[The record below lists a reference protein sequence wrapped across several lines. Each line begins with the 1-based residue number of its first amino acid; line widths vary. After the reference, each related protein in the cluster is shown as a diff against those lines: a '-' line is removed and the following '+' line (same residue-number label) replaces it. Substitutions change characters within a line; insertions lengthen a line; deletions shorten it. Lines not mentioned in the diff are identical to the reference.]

1 MSPTQLYQ
9 QASGAHR
16 EGRFQQAEHLYRQLL
31 QHSPRHADGLHML
44 GILCYQTERAAE
56 AAELIAQ
63 AIALEPRNADMLIN
77 HGLTLRAAGKRQEA
91 LKSYERAMLL
101 TPKDLVLQNNLGNL
115 YQELGRFEDAAACYR
130 RVLRVHPAET
140 EVRDALAH
148 ALLGWGNACQDA
160 GRYAEAERCYEEALT
175 LAPNDAALHFNLG
188 NARRELG
195 KTTQAAASYQRAI
208 ELAPDDADAHNN
220 LGNAL
225 RELGKLPEAIACY
238 QRALAINPALH
249 HARVHL
255 IHQLQH
261 AASWDGLQAQID
273 EVRRW
278 LHDAPAAQ
286 ISPFAFLAMPGTTA
300 AEQRLCADLWLKN
313 RYTAL
318 AQQAEELAFEYP
330 PHQRQTL
337 RVAYL
342 SADFRRHPLAALI
355 TELLELHDRDQLEV
369 FAYSYGVDDHSPE
382 RQRLQHAVDHFV
394 NIRAL
399 SLVEAARRIHADGID
414 ILVDLT
420 GFTQSSR
427 TGIIALRPA
436 PISINWLGFPGTMG
450 SLQGKPLFDY
460 VLSDAYITPT
470 ASQQNYAERLLLL
483 PGSYQPNDR
492 NRPIG
497 KTPARVD
504 YGLPEDAFVY
514 CCFNQSFK
522 ITPSMF
528 ACWMR
533 ILQQVPDSV
542 LWLLDSNATATA
554 NLQAAAK
561 AAGIDP
567 NRLVFAPRVAMA
579 DHLARHALADLFLD
593 TLPYNAHTTASD
605 ALWMCLPV
613 LTCSGDTFAARVAG
627 SLLHAV
633 NLPELIAPDMA
644 AYEAMAIR
652 LADDRDALEGYRER
666 LQQASADLPLFD
678 TRQFAKK
685 LEAVYQD
692 IWQARHQR

>member
-1 MSPTQLYQ
+1 MSPSQLYQ

-16 EGRFQQAEHLYRQLL
+16 EGRFQQAELLYRQLL
-31 QHSPRHADGLHML
+31 QHAPRHADGLHML

-77 HGLTLRAAGKRQEA
+77 HGLTLRAAGKPQEA

-130 RVLRVHPAET
+130 RVLRVHPGEA
-140 EVRDALAH
+140 EVRDALGH
-148 ALLGWGNACQDA
+148 SLLAWGNACQDA

-195 KTTQAAASYQRAI
+195 KTAQAAASYQRAI
-208 ELAPDDADAHNN
+208 ALAPDDADAHNN

-225 RELGKLPEAIACY
+225 RELGQLPEAIVCY
-238 QRALAINPALH
+238 QRALALKPDLY

-255 IHQLQH
+255 IHQQQH
-261 AASWDGLQAQID
+261 AADWRGLMQQIN
-273 EVRRW
+273 EVRGW
-278 LHDAPAAQ
+278 LHSAPHAQ
-286 ISPFAFLAMPGTTA
+286 ISPFAFLAMPGTTV
-300 AEQRLCADLWLKN
+300 AEQRLCADRWLEN
-313 RYTAL
+313 RYSSL
-318 AQQAEELAFEYP
+318 AVQAPQLAFTHIRHENK
-330 PHQRQTL
+330 HL
-337 RVAYL
+337 RIGYL
-342 SADFRRHPLAALI
+342 SADFRRHPLAALV
-355 TELLELHDRDQLEV
+355 TELLELHDRDHLEV
-369 FAYSYGVDDHSPE
+369 FAYSYGMDDNSPE

-394 NIRAL
+394 DIRAL
-399 SLVEAARRIHADGID
+399 SLVEAAQRIHDDGID

-427 TGIIALRPA
+427 TGIVALRPA
-436 PISINWLGFPGTMG
+436 PININWLGFPGTMG
-450 SLQGKPLFDY
+450 SLHGKPLFDY
-460 VLSDAYITPT
+460 VLSDAYITPG
-470 ASQQNYAERLLLL
+470 ASQPDYAERLLLL

-504 YGLPEDAFVY
+504 YGLPEEAFVY

-522 ITPSMF
+522 ITPTVF

-533 ILQQVPDSV
+533 ILQQAPNSV

-554 NLQAAAK
+554 NLQQAAK
-561 AAGIDP
+561 AAGVDP
-567 NRLVFAPRVAMA
+567 ARLVFAPRVAMA
-579 DHLARHALADLFLD
+579 DHLARHALADLFID

-613 LTCSGDTFAARVAG
+613 LTCSGDTFASRVAG

-644 AYEAMAIR
+644 AYEAMAIS
-652 LADDRDALEGYRER
+652 LAQDMEALEGLRER

-678 TRQFAKK
+678 TRHFAQK

-692 IWQARHQR
+692 IWRAQR

>member
-16 EGRFQQAEHLYRQLL
+16 EGRFQQAELLYRQLL
-31 QHSPRHADGLHML
+31 QHAPRHADGLHML

-56 AAELIAQ
+56 AAELIAK
-63 AIALEPRNADMLIN
+63 AVALEPRNADMLIN

-130 RVLRVHPAET
+130 RVLRVHPGEA
-140 EVRDALAH
+140 EVRDALGH
-148 ALLGWGNACQDA
+148 SLLGWGNACQDA

-175 LAPNDAALHFNLG
+175 LAPYDAALHFNLG

-195 KTTQAAASYQRAI
+195 KTAQAAASYQRAI
-208 ELAPDDADAHNN
+208 ALSPDDADAHNN

-225 RELGKLPEAIACY
+225 RELGQLPEAIACY
-238 QRALAINPALH
+238 QRALALKPDLY

-255 IHQLQH
+255 IHQQQH
-261 AASWDGLQAQID
+261 AADWRGLEQQID
-273 EVRRW
+273 EVRGW
-278 LHDAPAAQ
+278 LHSAPTAQ

-300 AEQRLCADLWLKN
+300 AEQRLCAERWLEN
-313 RYTAL
+313 RYASLTA
-318 AQQAEELAFEYP
+318 QASELAFTHIRHENK
-330 PHQRQTL
+330 RL
-337 RVAYL
+337 RVGYL
-342 SADFRRHPLAALI
+342 SADFRRHPLAALV

-369 FAYSYGVDDHSPE
+369 FAYSYGVDDNNPE

-394 NIRAL
+394 DIRAL
-399 SLVEAARRIHADGID
+399 SLVDAAKRIHADGID

-427 TGIIALRPA
+427 TGIVALRPA

-450 SLQGKPLFDY
+450 SLHGKPLFDY
-460 VLSDAYITPT
+460 VLSDAYITPA
-470 ASQQNYAERLLLL
+470 ASQSDYAERLLLL

-504 YGLPEDAFVY
+504 YGLPEEAFVY

-522 ITPSMF
+522 ITPAVF

-542 LWLLDSNATATA
+542 LWLLESNATATA
-554 NLQAAAK
+554 NLQQAAK
-561 AAGIDP
+561 TAGVDP
-567 NRLVFAPRVAMA
+567 ARLVFAPRVAMA

-613 LTCSGDTFAARVAG
+613 LTCSGETFASRVAG

-644 AYEAMAIR
+644 AYEAMAISLR
-652 LADDRDALEGYRER
+652 HDPATLEGLRER

-678 TRQFAKK
+678 TRHFARK

-692 IWQARHQR
+692 IWRAQR

>member
-16 EGRFQQAEHLYRQLL
+16 EGRFQQAELLYRQLL
-31 QHSPRHADGLHML
+31 QSSPRHADGLHML

-56 AAELIAQ
+56 AADLIGQ
-63 AIALEPRNADMLIN
+63 AIALQPRNADMLIN
-77 HGLTLRAAGKRQEA
+77 HGLTLRAAGKLHEA
-91 LKSYERAMLL
+91 LSSYERAMLL

-115 YQELGRFEDAAACYR
+115 YQELGRFEQAAACYR
-130 RVLRVHPAET
+130 RVLKVHPAET
-140 EVRDALAH
+140 DVRDALGH
-148 ALLGWGNACQDA
+148 ALLAWGNACQDA
-160 GRYAEAERCYEEALT
+160 GRYADAERCYEEALT

-195 KTTQAAASYQRAI
+195 KTAQAAASYQRAI
-208 ELAPDDADAHNN
+208 ALAPDDADAHNN

-238 QRALAINPALH
+238 QRALTLKPDLH

-255 IHQLQH
+255 IHQQQH
-261 AASWDGLQAQID
+261 AADWQGLQAQID
-273 EVRRW
+273 EVRSW
-278 LHDAPAAQ
+278 LHEAPEAQ

-300 AEQRLCADLWLKN
+300 AEQRQCADLWLKN
-313 RYTAL
+313 RYAAL
-318 AQQAEELAFEYP
+318 AQQANTLAFEYP
-330 PHQRQTL
+330 SHDRPQL
-337 RVAYL
+337 RIGYL

-355 TELLELHDRDQLEV
+355 TELLELHDRERLEV
-369 FAYSYGVDDHSPE
+369 FAYSYGVDDNSPE
-382 RQRLQHAVDHFV
+382 RLRLQHAVDHFV
-394 NIRAL
+394 DIRAL
-399 SLVEAARRIHADGID
+399 SLVEAAQRIHADGID

-427 TGIIALRPA
+427 TGIVALRPA

-450 SLQGKPLFDY
+450 SLQGQPLFDY
-460 VLSDAYITPT
+460 VLSDGYITPL
-470 ASQQNYAERLLLL
+470 ASQPDYAERLLLL

-504 YGLPEDAFVY
+504 YGLPDEAFVY

-522 ITPSMF
+522 ITPDVF

-533 ILQQVPDSV
+533 LLQQVPDSV
-542 LWLLDSNATATA
+542 LWLLESNTTASA
-554 NLQAAAK
+554 NLQQAAK

-567 NRLVFAPRVAMA
+567 ARLVFAPRVSMA
-579 DHLARHALADLFLD
+579 DHLARHALADVFLD
-593 TLPYNAHTTASD
+593 TQPYNAHTTASD

-613 LTCSGDTFAARVAG
+613 LTCSGETFASRVAG

-633 NLPELIAPDMA
+633 NLPELIAADMA

-652 LADDRDALEGYRER
+652 LAREPELLESLRER
-666 LQQASADLPLFD
+666 LQQSSADLPLFD
-678 TRQFAKK
+678 TRQFARK
-685 LEAVYQD
+685 LEAAYRD
-692 IWQARHQR
+692 IWQARA

>member
-16 EGRFQQAEHLYRQLL
+16 EGRFRQAELLYRQLL
-31 QHSPRHADGLHML
+31 QQSPRHADALHML

-77 HGLTLRAAGKRQEA
+77 HGLTLRAAGKHHEA

-101 TPKDLVLQNNLGNL
+101 TPKDLILQNNLGNL
-115 YQELGRFEDAAACYR
+115 YQELGRFEDAVACYR
-130 RVLRVHPAET
+130 RVLRVHPSEA
-140 EVRDALAH
+140 EVRDALGH
-148 ALLGWGNACQDA
+148 VLLGWGNACQDA

-195 KTTQAAASYQRAI
+195 KTALAAASYQRSIA
-208 ELAPDDADAHNN
+208 LAPDDADAHNN

-238 QRALAINPALH
+238 QRALALNPALH

-261 AASWDGLQAQID
+261 AASWDDLQAQID
-273 EVRRW
+273 EVRGW
-278 LHDAPAAQ
+278 LHGAQNAQ

-313 RYTAL
+313 RYQAL
-318 AQQAEELAFEYP
+318 ARQAETLAFEYT
-330 PHQRQTL
+330 PHDRPQL
-337 RVAYL
+337 RIAYL

-355 TELLELHDRDQLEV
+355 TELLELHDRERLEV
-369 FAYSYGVDDHSPE
+369 FAYSYGVDDNSPE

-394 NIRAL
+394 DIRAL
-399 SLVEAARRIHADGID
+399 SLVEAAQRIHADGID

-427 TGIIALRPA
+427 TGIVALRPA

-450 SLQGKPLFDY
+450 SLHGKPLFDY
-460 VLSDAYITPT
+460 LLSDAYITPPS
-470 ASQQNYAERLLLL
+470 SQQDYAERLLLL

-504 YGLPEDAFVY
+504 YGLPEEAFVY

-522 ITPSMF
+522 ITPEVF
-528 ACWMR
+528 AVWMR

-542 LWLLDSNATATA
+542 LWLLESNATATA
-554 NLQAAAK
+554 NLQQAAM

-567 NRLVFAPRVAMA
+567 SRLIFAPRVAMA

-593 TLPYNAHTTASD
+593 TQPYNAHTTASD

-613 LTCSGDTFAARVAG
+613 LTCSGNTFASRVAG

-644 AYEAMAIR
+644 AYEALAINLATNIETLER
-652 LADDRDALEGYRER
+652 LRER
-666 LQQASADLPLFD
+666 LQQASSDLPLFD
-678 TRQFAKK
+678 TRHFAHK

-692 IWQARHQR
+692 IWQARR